1 MDGWPDFLGP
11 VSEVTWEEFV
21 FAMLVSLAASVIIWA
36 LYVAFYR
43 DWERGAG
50 IHRVFIL
57 AGPAITALFISIQFS
72 LPLSLGLLGALS
84 FVRFRTPIKDPAEIG
99 YLLLVI
105 GSSIAAATYNYELIG
120 VLLGIAAVVLALQW
134 LFSRTSLSGILP
146 GGRDL
151 IVTMPAGDYAQHE
164 RELLRF
170 LESNLRGVKTES
182 ATQNADT
189 ASLHLRFRRSN
200 FGERWGEFQSAL
212 NEAIA
217 PGRAELYVG

>member
-1 MDGWPDFLGP
+1 MDSWPDFLGP

-21 FAMLVSLAASVIIWA
+21 FAMLVSLAASVVIWA

-120 VLLGIAAVVLALQW
+120 VLLGIAAVVLLLQW
-134 LFSRTSLSGILP
+134 LFSRTSLSRHLC
-146 GGRDL
+146 
-151 IVTMPAGDYAQHE
+151 PA
-164 RELLRF
+164 
-170 LESNLRGVKTES
+170 V
-182 ATQNADT
+182 AT
-189 ASLHLRFRRSN
+189 
-200 FGERWGEFQSAL
+200 
-212 NEAIA
+212 
-217 PGRAELYVG
+217 